1 MSRLPVRPERDPLSP
16 WTKAILALIQ
26 GLLPAMT
33 AIIGGL
39 WVAYT
44 YLAHQREAQKEEIER
59 AAREN
64 VTQLVQ
70 AQSPFLRKQLDL
82 YFETAQVAGRLV
94 VLTPDDKEWA
104 GTEQRF
110 WALYWSE
117 LSMVEDRRVDEAMVT
132 FSKGLNDYTAARKT
146 TKERNQPFDEV
157 SGKQPLNAASLELAH
172 AIRKSI
178 ESAWRSGIPSTAEE
192 TR

>member
-16 WTKAILALIQ
+16 WTKAVLALIQ

-39 WVAYT
+39 WIAIT
-44 YLAHQREAQKEEIER
+44 YLDHQRDGQKEEVER
-59 AAREN
+59 AKREN
-64 VTQLVQ
+64 ATQLVQ
-70 AQSPFLRKQLDL
+70 AQSPFLKKQLDL
-82 YFETAQVAGRLV
+82 YFEAAQVAGKLV
-94 VLTPDDKEWA
+94 VYTPDDKEWS

-117 LSMVEDRRVDEAMVT
+117 LSMVEDRRVEEAMVI
-132 FSKGLNDYTAARKT
+132 FSKRLYDYTASRKM
-146 TKERNQPFDEV
+146 TKEHNQPFDDTK
-157 SGKQPLNAASLELAH
+157 GKQSLSNASLELAH

-178 ESAWRSGIPSTAEE
+178 ESAWGGAPYTDEN